1 MIIFLGVFIA
11 PSKQEGGNVFHLQRL
26 LFDNFRSAV
35 ELIHG
40 LFELSSNQ
48 RTSMASTTSE
58 DGNAKWTSRSLLA
71 VKEHVSA
78 LTHSYLLVS
87 SVHSKGGLISEGT
100 FALWFHLAS
109 PLAELS

>member
-1 MIIFLGVFIA
+1 M
-11 PSKQEGGNVFHLQRL
+11 FHLQRL

-78 LTHSYLLVS
+78 PANSFFDRDFTS
-87 SVHSKGGLISEGT
+87 
-100 FALWFHLAS
+100 WC
-109 PLAELS
+109 